1 MLLDRFLERFP
12 WFFEPIMGICCWGP
26 VVVSG
31 VGNGLGD
38 GEDGRIRLSS
48 VDIAGAWQPKR
59 EGLKIGKSVGI
70 GVSERR
76 LARECK

>member
-1 MLLDRFLERFP
+1 
-12 WFFEPIMGICCWGP
+12 MGICCWGP